1 MSRPLSTGPRGP
13 DRIIL
18 WRHGRTEW
26 NATGRGQGQL
36 DIPLDD
42 TGRRQ
47 VLLAAPYVAA
57 LGPDGILSSDLVR
70 ASDTAAEVARLTGL
84 PVRGEPRLREMH
96 LGRMQ
101 GLTHDEARERFPA
114 DYAAFERGD
123 LGAAGRERPDSLM
136 ARAVPAV
143 LDRAGGTL
151 LVVSHGGTIRALLN
165 ALLELPRERWRDALG
180 PLGNC
185 RWSEIRRRRGAWQ
198 LVAHNTG
205 PDLVPDDSPATA
217 QDIEPAI
224 AGG

>member
-1 MSRPLSTGPRGP
+1 MSQPLAAGRRGP
-13 DRIIL
+13 ERVIL

-26 NATGRGQGQL
+26 NGTGRGQGQL
-36 DIPLDD
+36 DIALDD
-42 TGRRQ
+42 TGRQQ

-57 LGPDGILSSDLVR
+57 LGPDAILSSDLSR
-70 ASDTAAEVARLTGL
+70 ATDSAAEVARLTGL

-101 GLTHDEARERFPA
+101 GLTHDEARARFPV

-123 LGAAGRERPDSLM
+123 LGAAGREAPDSLV

-143 LDRAGGTL
+143 LEQAVGTL

-185 RWSEIRRRRGAWQ
+185 RWSEIRRRRGGWQ

-205 PDLVPDDSPATA
+205 PDLVPDDSRATA
-217 QDIEPAI
+217 QDIEPA
-224 AGG
+224 GGG